1 MNSDS
6 IIMDEKENW
15 LGVKYVRERYNYE
28 RFRSIRQKFVLENRK
43 KFEDIDFQSNS
54 QFVEVVEKM
63 KTILNELNTNQKL
76 RPNTSREAKTLLAN
90 LRNLSKQDQRLFTA
104 ILENE
109 VFLIFHRFILENKQ
123 CSLDLKH
130 DTLWNVAIAS
140 NFKLSKEKAEYLA
153 SSVLCLTGKLTELH
167 KMDQVV
173 FLEKMLF
180 ALTNFLLD
188 HSSVGELLQNDKLLQ
203 KHARVLLDEHSSY
216 HISLGLWFIRNLLK
230 ITKNAFEESLADY
243 SIQNSI
249 FIALKNYS
257 DDKDLLFEII
267 WTLTHVSEID
277 VQYEALSPEL
287 LMIVMDLTKHNEEF
301 LLIPILS
308 ILGNAF
314 TSLSEQ
320 SIKNI
325 IYTSEFSNVL
335 QTSLLSNNFM
345 IKREGL
351 FLLSNMAA
359 KSGESAGFIIQNEN
373 FVEFLKDILK
383 KQDPH
388 VYKEALYIVF
398 NLCYTSSQYYSD
410 SSVKDI
416 FLPLIKSSAN
426 SVYIDEEIRN
436 LHNQIC
442 NL

>member
-1 MNSDS
+1 
-6 IIMDEKENW
+6 MDEKENW

-43 KFEDIDFQSNS
+43 KFENIDLQNNS
-54 QFVEVVEKM
+54 QFVEVIEKM
-63 KTILNELNTNQKL
+63 KSLMNELNTNQKL
-76 RPNTSREAKTLLAN
+76 KSCTSRETKGLLLA

-109 VFLIFHRFILENKQ
+109 VFLVFHRYVLEHER

-130 DTLWNVAIAS
+130 DTLWNIAIAS

-153 SSVLCLTGKLTELH
+153 SSVLCLTGKLGELH

-188 HSSVGELLQNDKLLQ
+188 HSSVGALLQNDKVLQ

-230 ITKNAFEESLADY
+230 ITKSAFEECLIDY

-267 WTLTHVSEID
+267 WTLTQVSEMD
-277 VQYEALSPEL
+277 VQYQILNSDL
-287 LMIVMDLTKHNEEF
+287 LMAVLEITKEDEEF
-301 LLIPILS
+301 MLTPILS

-314 TSLSEQ
+314 TSLSEE
-320 SIKNI
+320 SIKSI
-325 IYTSEFSNVL
+325 IYTAEFSNVL
-335 QTSLLSNNFM
+335 QKSLLSNNFM
-345 IKREGL
+345 VKRECL

-359 KSGESAGFIIQNEN
+359 KSGESAGFILQKEDL
-373 FVEFLKDILK
+373 VEFLKDLLK
-383 KQDPH
+383 KEEPH
-388 VYKEALYIVF
+388 MYKEALYIIF
-398 NLCYTSSQYYSD
+398 NLCYTSSQYCSNGLQP
-410 SSVKDI
+410 SIKDI
-416 FLPLIKSSAN
+416 FLPFIKVSNGSF
-426 SVYIDEEIRN
+426 IDEEIRN

>member
-43 KFEDIDFQSNS
+43 KFENIDFQSNS
-54 QFVEVVEKM
+54 QFMEIVEKM

-76 RPNTSREAKTLLAN
+76 RSNTSREAKALLAN

-104 ILENE
+104 LLETD
-109 VFLIFHRFILENKQ
+109 VFMMFHRFILENKH

-140 NFKLSKEKAEYLA
+140 NFKLCKEKAEYLA
-153 SSVLCLTGKLTELH
+153 SSVLCLTGKLAELH

-249 FIALKNYS
+249 LIALKNYS

-267 WTLTHVSEID
+267 WTLTHVSEMD
-277 VQYEALSPEL
+277 VQYETLSSEL
-287 LMIVMDLTKHNEEF
+287 LMIVMELTKQNEEF

-314 TSLSEQ
+314 TSLSDEG
-320 SIKNI
+320 IKNLI
-325 IYTSEFSNVL
+325 NTTEFSNVL
-335 QTSLLSNNFM
+335 QASLLSSNFM
-345 IKREGL
+345 VKREGL
-351 FLLSNMAA
+351 FLLSNMAG
-359 KSGESAGFIIQNEN
+359 KSGESAGFIVQNEN
-373 FVEFLKDILK
+373 LMEFLKDILK
-383 KQDPH
+383 KQEPH
-388 VYKEALYIVF
+388 MYKEALYIVF
-398 NLCYTSSQYYSD
+398 NLCYTSSQFYS
-410 SSVKDI
+410 SSPIKDI
-416 FLPLIKSSAN
+416 FIPLIKTSN
-426 SVYIDEEIRN
+426 SLYIDEEIKN
-436 LHNQIC
+436 LQNQIC